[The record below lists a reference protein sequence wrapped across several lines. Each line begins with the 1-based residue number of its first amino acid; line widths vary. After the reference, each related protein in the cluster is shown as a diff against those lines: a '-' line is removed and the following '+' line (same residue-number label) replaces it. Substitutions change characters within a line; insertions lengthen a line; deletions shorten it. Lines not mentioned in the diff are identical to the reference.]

1 MNIYKISREFHR
13 IGFSI
18 KAHSPEIMMSLGI
31 VGVISSTV
39 LACKETLEAEDEISN
54 ASDELERVHKSIGI
68 PMIENRVHS
77 VYSEDDAKNDTIKI
91 YAKLSIEMVK
101 IYWPS
106 ILMTASSITC
116 FLAANGVLKK
126 RNAVLAATCTS
137 INNSFKKYRE
147 NIRSKYGED
156 ADKEA
161 HFGIKQ
167 EYVEQPVGDEP
178 TNQVTSEKVISYNLD
193 HSDYAKFFSE
203 ACEGWTKD
211 PEENLRFLKQK
222 QKEANDILKKKGYL
236 YLNQVYRMLDIPETE
251 AGSIVGWI
259 YNEDSDVSDNY
270 VDFGIYNG
278 ADERHVAFVNGYE
291 RTIILDFNVDGP
303 ITNMDI
309 GLDDYRTGRP
319 RDVYDYPYLN
329 N

>member
-137 INNSFKKYRE
+137 INNSF
-147 NIRSKYGED
+147 
-156 ADKEA
+156 
-161 HFGIKQ
+161 
-167 EYVEQPVGDEP
+167 
-178 TNQVTSEKVISYNLD
+178 
-193 HSDYAKFFSE
+193 
-203 ACEGWTKD
+203 
-211 PEENLRFLKQK
+211 
-222 QKEANDILKKKGYL
+222 
-236 YLNQVYRMLDIPETE
+236 
-251 AGSIVGWI
+251 
-259 YNEDSDVSDNY
+259 
-270 VDFGIYNG
+270 
-278 ADERHVAFVNGYE
+278 
-291 RTIILDFNVDGP
+291 
-303 ITNMDI
+303 
-309 GLDDYRTGRP
+309 
-319 RDVYDYPYLN
+319 
-329 N
+329 